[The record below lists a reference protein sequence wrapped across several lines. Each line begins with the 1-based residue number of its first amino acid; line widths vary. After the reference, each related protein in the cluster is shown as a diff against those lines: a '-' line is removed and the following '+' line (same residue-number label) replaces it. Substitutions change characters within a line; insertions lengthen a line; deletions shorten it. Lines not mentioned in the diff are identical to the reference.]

1 MSTSTESAQLAGRAS
16 WSGKLAFVL
25 SAAASAVGL
34 GAMWRFPY
42 LAAKYGG
49 GMFLFVYLVLVF
61 TIGISLLLLE
71 NALGRKTGQSAIGAF
86 KAFGKKFT
94 FIGRAVHHRAVLL
107 RNRRLGNEVPCSIC
121 RWRSG
126 CSC

>member
-61 TIGISLLLLE
+61 TIGKGHANTVTVHNAELLLVIGCNEPDAVLGVPDVPIQVISLV
-71 NALGRKTGQSAIGAF
+71 
-86 KAFGKKFT
+86 
-94 FIGRAVHHRAVLL
+94 AVDVEIVLASV
-107 RNRRLGNEVPCSIC
+107 GV
-121 RWRSG
+121 
-126 CSC
+126 

>member
-71 NALGRKTGQSAIGAF
+71 NALGRKRDRALSVPSRRSARSLRSSAF
-86 KAFGKKFT
+86 
-94 FIGRAVHHRAVLL
+94 LCL
-107 RNRRLGNEVPCSIC
+107 PCRSSSC
-121 RWRSG
+121 RTTA
-126 CSC
+126 

>member
-42 LAAKYGG
+42 LAAKYGRRH
-49 GMFLFVYLVLVF
+49 VPVCVF
-61 TIGISLLLLE
+61 GLGIHHWHFF
-71 NALGRKTGQSAIGAF
+71 A
-86 KAFGKKFT
+86 AFGKC
-94 FIGRAVHHRAVLL
+94 
-107 RNRRLGNEVPCSIC
+107 PWS
-121 RWRSG
+121 
-126 CSC
+126 

>member
-49 GMFLFVYLVLVF
+49 GMFLFVY
-61 TIGISLLLLE
+61 
-71 NALGRKTGQSAIGAF
+71 
-86 KAFGKKFT
+86 
-94 FIGRAVHHRAVLL
+94 
-107 RNRRLGNEVPCSIC
+107 
-121 RWRSG
+121 
-126 CSC
+126 